1 MEENRF
7 RTPLPEDRRIG
18 CSIFGWLAFLAALAV
33 ILFLGYRTKVY
44 YDHLRAGDII
54 DLPQFTS
61 RFTAPAG
68 SKMAISAAA
77 DRTKVEA
84 DGEPSLGL
92 DEGAKLTIVEFAD
105 FECPYSKEEA
115 PIVRT
120 LMAKYG
126 DRVRFVYRDLP
137 LDSIH
142 VNARQAAS
150 AAECAREQEKFWAYH
165 DKLYLNAPA
174 LGFKDLMRYAEETGL
189 DVKQF
194 ERCLTEDR
202 YRDAIA
208 KDAAAAASVGVT
220 GTPTFFLNGQRIEGA
235 IPADAL
241 EGLVEKMI
249 R

>member
-1 MEENRF
+1 MERNRF
-7 RTPLPEDRRIG
+7 RTPVPEDRRIG
-18 CSIFGWLAFLAALAV
+18 CSIVGWLAFLVALSL

-44 YDHLRAGDII
+44 YDHLRAGNII
-54 DLPQFTS
+54 ELPQFTS
-61 RFTAPAG
+61 RFTAKAG
-68 SKMAISAAA
+68 SKKAISAAA
-77 DRTKVEA
+77 DRAKVETK
-84 DGEPSLGL
+84 DDPSLGL
-92 DEGAKLTIVEFAD
+92 ESDAKLTIVEFAD
-105 FECPYSKEEA
+105 FECPYSKDEA

-126 DRVRFVYRDLP
+126 DRVRFIYRDFP

-142 VNARQAAS
+142 ANARQAAS
-150 AAECAREQEKFWAYH
+150 AAECAREQGKFWAYH

-174 LGFKDLMRYAEETGL
+174 LGFKDLVRYAEETGL
-189 DVKQF
+189 DVRQF
-194 ERCLTEDR
+194 EKCLTEDR
-202 YRDAIA
+202 YRDAVA
-208 KDAAAAASVGVT
+208 KDAAAANAVGVT

>member
-18 CSIFGWLAFLAALAV
+18 CSILGWVAFLAAFAV
-33 ILFLGYRTKVY
+33 ILYLGYRTKTY
-44 YDHLRAGDII
+44 YDYLRAGNIVE
-54 DLPQFTS
+54 LPQFTS

-68 SKMAISAAA
+68 SKKAIAVAA
-77 DRTKVEA
+77 DRAKVEA
-84 DGEPSLGL
+84 DDEPVLGL
-92 DEGAKLTIVEFAD
+92 EKDAKLTIVEFAD

-115 PIVRT
+115 PIIRT

-126 DRVRFVYRDLP
+126 DRVRFIYRDLP

-142 VNARQAAS
+142 RNARQAAS
-150 AAECAREQEKFWAYH
+150 AAECAREQGKFWAYH

-174 LGFKDLMRYAEETGL
+174 LGFKDLLRYGEEIGM
-189 DVKQF
+189 DARQF
-194 ERCLTEDR
+194 EKCLTEDR
-202 YRDAIA
+202 YRDAVARDEEAA
-208 KDAAAAASVGVT
+208 KSVGVT
-220 GTPTFFLNGQRIEGA
+220 GTPTFFLNGQKIEGA

-241 EGLVEKMI
+241 EGLVEKMT